1 MQNKVFYGKYVV
13 ILMDLLGQKEM
24 YKTLEGFKYPMGDQE
39 SEFTE
44 KLTQFIRMIE
54 YFKRDVDSFLDAVN
68 EYEPQI
74 KHPSHVQQFVTKTTT
89 DICKVQRFSDGI
101 MVFVP
106 LGNTDDS
113 FPISSVYTA
122 LLCATST
129 MLNSLAKGNPI
140 RAGIG
145 IGGGAE
151 IDEGEL
157 FGPAIGYAHE
167 MESKRAIYPRIAIH
181 EKLIEYFESHD
192 HLKNAKEEDI
202 ESNFI
207 YQMSQLCKSL
217 IKLDNDGEYILDYL
231 NDAAWGL
238 ISQDG
243 QDTLLKHAFN
253 FIQTEKQR
261 FEKENN
267 QKLTDKYA
275 YLHEYFVTNRND
287 VLKHA

>member
-1 MQNKVFYGKYVV
+1 MKNKVLYGKYVV

-24 YKTLEGFKYPMGDQE
+24 YKTLESFQHPMGDQE
-39 SEFTE
+39 PEFTE

-68 EYEPQI
+68 KYEPQI
-74 KHPSHVQQFVTKTTT
+74 KWPNHVQKFVTKTTT
-89 DICKVQRFSDGI
+89 DICKIQRFSDGI

-106 LGNTDDS
+106 LGNTNDS

-167 MESKRAIYPRIAIH
+167 MESKRAIYPRIVIH
-181 EKLIEYFESHD
+181 EKLMEYFESHD
-192 HLKNAKEEDI
+192 HLKNANENDI

-207 YQMSQLCKSL
+207 YQMSQLCKSI

-231 NDAAWGL
+231 NDTVWSL
-238 ISQDG
+238 IPQAG
-243 QDTLLKHAFN
+243 QVKLLKHAFN

-267 QKLTDKYA
+267 QKLIDKYA

-287 VLKHA
+287 VLNYA